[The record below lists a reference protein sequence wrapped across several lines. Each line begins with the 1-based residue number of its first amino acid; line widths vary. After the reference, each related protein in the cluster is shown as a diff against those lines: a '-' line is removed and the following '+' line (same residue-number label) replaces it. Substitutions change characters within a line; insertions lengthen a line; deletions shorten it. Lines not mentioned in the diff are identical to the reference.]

1 MKNPTSG
8 DISIMLN
15 SIEAAQA
22 SHSFLYR
29 GWDVQTEGNDLAM
42 QFYVVPLIS
51 TDSAFLTT
59 IMKIWLTYTK
69 CTKIRDLLILL

>member
-42 QFYVVPLIS
+42 QFYVVP
-51 TDSAFLTT
+51 
-59 IMKIWLTYTK
+59 
-69 CTKIRDLLILL
+69 